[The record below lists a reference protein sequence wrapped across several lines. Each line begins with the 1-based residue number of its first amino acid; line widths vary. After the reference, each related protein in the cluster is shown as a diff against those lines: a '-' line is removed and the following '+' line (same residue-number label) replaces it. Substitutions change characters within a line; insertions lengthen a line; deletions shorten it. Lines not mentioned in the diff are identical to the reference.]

1 MWSFRRLATVVLLA
15 GSLTVGAVAPQASAA
30 ERTRVVDGAV
40 ALTTSVLFPNADPPG
55 ANDWSCRP
63 SAAHPRP
70 VVLLHGTY
78 FNSYANW
85 GMVAPELAA
94 DGYCVFALNYG
105 DEHGIAVKGTAAVPE
120 SAKEVARFVDRVLAV
135 TRASQVDIV
144 GHSQG
149 GGLLPRW
156 YLTFEGGASR
166 VHSLVGLA
174 PSNHGTTVNGI
185 GALAQQL
192 GAWGLVTPVL
202 GRAAADQQVGSAV
215 NRKLDAG
222 YDTVSGVTYT
232 TIVSRY
238 DEVVTPYTN
247 QFLTAGPGARVTNI
261 LLQDVCANDAS
272 EHVAVAYDPVAM
284 RLVRNAL
291 DPAHARRPD
300 CGLLP
305 PALP

>member
-1 MWSFRRLATVVLLA
+1 MATVVLLA
-15 GSLTVGAVAPQASAA
+15 GSLTVGAAVPQAQAADAA
-30 ERTRVVDGAV
+30 ERTRVVDAAV
-40 ALTTSVLFPNADPPG
+40 AITTSVLFPNADPPG
-55 ANDWSCRP
+55 ANNWRCRP
-63 SAAHPRP
+63 TKAHPRP
-70 VVLLHGTY
+70 VVLLHGTF

-105 DEHGIAVKGTAAVPE
+105 DEHGIAVKGTAAVPQ
-120 SAKEVARFVDRVLAV
+120 SATEVALFVDKVLQA
-135 TRASQVDIV
+135 TGAEQVDIV

-156 YLTFEGGASR
+156 YLKFEGGAGK
-166 VHSLVGLA
+166 VHSLVGMA
-174 PSNHGTTVNGI
+174 PSNHGTTVDGI
-185 GALAQQL
+185 GALAEQL
-192 GAWGLVTPVL
+192 RVWGLAAPVL
-202 GRAAADQQVGSAV
+202 GQAAADQQVGSAV
-215 NRKLDAG
+215 NRRLDAG

-247 QFLTAGPGARVTNI
+247 QFLTAGPGARVTNV
-261 LLQDVCANDAS
+261 LLQDVCANEVS

-291 DPAHARRPD
+291 DPAHARKPD
-300 CGLLP
+300 CGLVPPVLP
-305 PALP
+305 

>member
-15 GSLTVGAVAPQASAA
+15 GSLTATAASPAGAV
-30 ERTRVVDGAV
+30 ERTRVVDGVLAV
-40 ALTTSVLFPNADPPG
+40 TTSVLFPNADPLG
-55 ANDWSCRP
+55 ANNWRCKP

-70 VVLLHGTY
+70 VVLLHGT
-78 FNSYANW
+78 FLNSYGNW

-120 SAKEVARFVDRVLAV
+120 SAKEVARFVDRVLAA
-135 TRASQVDIV
+135 TGAEQVDIV

-156 YLTFEGGASR
+156 YLKFEGGASK
-166 VHSLVGLA
+166 VHSLVGMA
-174 PSNHGTTVNGI
+174 PSNHGTTVDGI
-185 GALAQQL
+185 GALAEQL
-192 GAWGLVTPVL
+192 GAWGLVAPVI
-202 GRAAADQQVGSAV
+202 GQAAADQQVGSEV

-222 YDTVSGVTYT
+222 YDTVPGVTYT

-247 QFLTAGPGARVTNI
+247 QYLTAGPGAHVTNI
-261 LLQDVCANDAS
+261 LLQNVCANEAS

-291 DPAHARRPD
+291 DPAHARNPD